1 MKRAP
6 RAVPG
11 PLPPD
16 PVIQAYKEGVDRTL
30 IRENLRRS
38 LEERVSNLQALLDLA
53 EEARRAGSKSR

>member
-16 PVIQAYKEGVDRTL
+16 PVIEAYKRGIDRTL

-38 LEERVSNLQALLDLA
+38 VDERVTNLQALLELA
-53 EEARRAGSKSR
+53 DEARRAGSKSR